1 MRQYMF
7 CYDSDT
13 NPTTCTEDDEYFLN
27 FEQDCEPTGQSYYS
41 IFVARFT
48 LTDISSATHATN
60 NPEIAAY
67 MGDVNGDFN
76 SYSIAL
82 D

>member
-1 MRQYMF
+1 MF

-13 NPTTCTEDDEYFLN
+13 PVSCTEDDEFFLN
-27 FEQDCEPTGQSYYS
+27 FEQDCYPSGQSYYS

-48 LTDISSATHATN
+48 LSDISLASHVTN

-67 MGDVNGDFN
+67 MGDDNGDFKSN
-76 SYSIAL
+76 SIAL